1 MTKIGN
7 LHIKQPYLMTLYLLF
22 ILSVS
27 VGIVLCQSRVCAA
40 RAIKIGLLEEPKTL
54 NIWLASDAW
63 SSKVLSQLYQPLY
76 IREPKNLKLIPW
88 LAQDDPVYDPATL
101 SYTIRIRPVRWS
113 DGSELT
119 SEDVAFTGN
128 LIKTFKVPRMLS
140 NWEFVRDIETPDR
153 YTVRFLLKQP
163 KAIFATRTLTT
174 PIVQKKR
181 WRPIAERAKKTKTP
195 LVKLLNHK
203 VTDPESTGP
212 FILKDHRQGAYLF
225 LQKNKYFFGQG
236 KEIAGHLLGPH
247 IDGIIFRIF
256 GTTDAAILAL
266 KKGSIDMFLWGLQP
280 GYLQDLEKEKGIQVF
295 SSEKSALYYMGFNL
309 RKKPFDD
316 IRFRKAVAISTDKG
330 FIVKRIL
337 QGYAVRMDSIVPPSN
352 TFWYCP
358 DVPKY
363 GEGLNRE
370 DRIREAYRI
379 LCSAG
384 YTWKRPPV
392 NAKGKVVNGKG
403 IILPD
408 GSPMERFTILTPPA
422 DYDPHRAMV
431 GIMVQEWLR
440 MLGIPAFSKPMPLG
454 SLIQH
459 VKTRHRFDLFV
470 LGYGNLSLDPDYLR
484 NFFVSRND
492 RPRGWN
498 TSGYRNPQFDRM
510 ADASASTVDLE
521 KRRRFIWKMQKIIMR
536 DIPFLPLY
544 CPKLAEGVR
553 KDRFA
558 GWVKM
563 VGGIGNTWSFCQI
576 RPK

>member
-1 MTKIGN
+1 MTKTDN
-7 LHIKQPYLMTLYLLF
+7 LNAKQPYLMAFYLFLMF
-22 ILSVS
+22 SVS
-27 VGIVLCQSRVCAA
+27 VNIVLCQSRVCAA
-40 RAIKIGLLEEPKTL
+40 KAIKVGVLEEPKTL

-63 SSKVLSQLYQPLY
+63 SSKVLGQLYQPLY
-76 IREPKNLKLIPW
+76 IREPKSLKLIPW
-88 LAQDDPVYDPATL
+88 LAQDDPVYDPTTL

-140 NWEFVRDIETPDR
+140 NWEFVRKIETPDR
-153 YTVRFLLKQP
+153 YTVRFLLREP
-163 KAIFATRTLTT
+163 KAIFETRTLTT

-181 WRPIAERAKKTKTP
+181 WHLIAERFKKTRTP
-195 LVKLLNHK
+195 LVRLLNHK
-203 VTDPESTGP
+203 VVDPESSGP
-212 FILKDHRQGAYLF
+212 FILKDQKRGAYLF
-225 LQKNKYFFGQG
+225 LQRNKYFFGQE

-247 IDGIIFRIF
+247 IDGIIFKVF
-256 GTTDAAILAL
+256 GTTDVAVLAL
-266 KKGSIDMFLWGLQP
+266 KKGSIDMFWWGLQP
-280 GYLQDLEKEKGIQVF
+280 GYLKDLKREKQVKVLL
-295 SSEKSALYYMGFNL
+295 SGKSALYYMGFNL
-309 RKKPFDD
+309 RKKPFND
-316 IRFRKAVAISTDKG
+316 INFRKAVAVSTDKE

-337 QGYAVRMDSIVPPSN
+337 QGYAVKMNSIVPPSN

-370 DRIREAYRI
+370 GRIRSAYRI
-379 LCSAG
+379 LREAG

-392 NAKGKVVNGKG
+392 DAEGKVVKGKG

-408 GSPMERFTILTPPA
+408 GSPMKRFTILTPPA

-459 VKTRHRFDLFV
+459 VKTRHQFDLFV

-498 TSGYRNPQFDRM
+498 TSGYRNPQFDRI
-510 ADASASTVDLE
+510 ADASAITIDLE
-521 KRRRFIWKMQKIIMR
+521 KRRALIWEMQKIIMR

-553 KDRFA
+553 KDRFS

-576 RPK
+576 SPK